1 MPNLHPKVLAKNL
14 VKKWR
19 IVKGDLV
26 EVITGRDAGKQ
37 GVVKKVYRDKNRMIV
52 DGCMLVKRRIKPQGD
67 QPGYVMTKE
76 ATIHYSNVMLVDPK
90 TGYVNTT

>member
-1 MPNLHPKVLAKNL
+1 
-14 VKKWR
+14 
-19 IVKGDLV
+19 
-26 EVITGRDAGKQ
+26 
-37 GVVKKVYRDKNRMIV
+37 MIV